1 MSSQDDV
8 RTSLADPSTAF
19 GQPIQR
25 LPWCDGYTF
34 SLSHGACFPMALVA
48 LGLNHQ
54 TAPVALRERV
64 AFPADATTPALAG
77 LMAEPGVREAAI
89 LSTCN
94 RTELYCTVDE
104 GAEAVPAAWL
114 HRHQDL
120 THGRVDEFLYR
131 HHDADAVRHL
141 FRVAT
146 GLESMV
152 LGEPQ
157 ILGQVKDAYALARE
171 AHTLKAPLERLF
183 QNTFSVAKRV
193 RSDTRIGANTV
204 SVAFTAVRLAERV
217 FTDLREA
224 CVLLIGAG
232 ETIELAARHLT
243 EAKVRRLIVANR
255 TLENAQTLATR
266 FGGYAIALADLGK
279 HLAEAD
285 IVIAS
290 TASREHVLSRA
301 QVAAAIAARRRRPMF
316 LVDIAVPRDVEPSVA
331 ELDDVY
337 LYTIDDL
344 RQVIDENMRSRR
356 EAAREAEA
364 MIELSVE
371 HFMGWWRSLDVHN
384 PVVDL
389 RRLAEAS
396 RDDTLAKAQS
406 LLARGKSP
414 EEALAFLANTLTNK
428 LLHAP
433 SANLRAAALRG
444 DAELLR
450 AAERLFDPD
459 ADSGRER

>member
-1 MSSQDDV
+1 
-8 RTSLADPSTAF
+8 
-19 GQPIQR
+19 
-25 LPWCDGYTF
+25 
-34 SLSHGACFPMALVA
+34 MALIA
-48 LGLNHQ
+48 LGLNHL

-64 AFPADATTPALAG
+64 AFGADATTPALAG
-77 LMAEPGVREAAI
+77 LVAEPGVREAAI

-94 RTELYCTVDE
+94 RTELYCTVE
-104 GAEAVPAAWL
+104 AGAEDVPGAWL
-114 HRHQDL
+114 QRHQEL
-120 THGRVDEFLYR
+120 ASARIDEFLYR

-171 AHTLKAPLERLF
+171 ARTLKAPLERLF
-183 QNTFSVAKRV
+183 QNTFAVAKRV
-193 RSDTRIGANTV
+193 RSDTRIGANPV

-217 FTDLREA
+217 FADLREA

-232 ETIELAARHLT
+232 DTIELAARHLT

-255 TLENAQTLATR
+255 TLDHAQTLATR
-266 FGGYAIALADLGK
+266 FGGYAIALADLGR

-290 TASREHVLSRA
+290 TASREPVLMRA
-301 QVAAAIAARRRRPMF
+301 EVEAAIAARRRRPMF
-316 LVDIAVPRDVEPSVA
+316 LVDIAVPRDIDPAVA
-331 ELDDVY
+331 DLDDVY

-344 RQVIDENMRSRR
+344 REIIDENLRSRR

-371 HFMGWWRSLDVHN
+371 HYMGWWRALDGHN
-384 PVVDL
+384 PVAGL
-389 RRLAEAS
+389 RRAAEVERDEALA
-396 RDDTLAKAQS
+396 RAQA
-406 LLARGKSP
+406 LLARGRP
-414 EEALAFLANTLTNK
+414 PAEALAFLANTLTNK

-450 AAERLFDPD
+450 AAERLFDAPP
-459 ADSGRER
+459 ARRREGGMKGDS

>member
-1 MSSQDDV
+1 
-8 RTSLADPSTAF
+8 
-19 GQPIQR
+19 
-25 LPWCDGYTF
+25 
-34 SLSHGACFPMALVA
+34 MALVA

-64 AFPADATTPALAG
+64 AFPAEATSPALVE
-77 LMAEPGVREAAI
+77 LLAEPGVHEAAI

-94 RTELYCTVDE
+94 RTELYCSVAA

-120 THGRVDEFLYR
+120 TRARIDEFLYR

-146 GLESMV
+146 GLESMI

-171 AHTLKAPLERLF
+171 AQALKAPLERLF
-183 QNTFSVAKRV
+183 QNTFAVAKRV
-193 RSDTRIGANTV
+193 RSETRIGANTV

-217 FTDLREA
+217 FADLREA

-255 TLENAQTLATR
+255 TLDHAQTLATR
-266 FGGYAIALADLGK
+266 FGGYAISLADLGK

-285 IVIAS
+285 IVISS
-290 TASREHVLSRA
+290 TASREPVLTRA
-301 QVAAAIAARRRRPMF
+301 EVAMAIAARRRRPMF
-316 LVDIAVPRDVEPSVA
+316 LVDIAVPRDIEPSVS
-331 ELDDVY
+331 ELGDVY

-371 HFMGWWRSLDVHN
+371 HYMGWWRALDAQN

-389 RRLAEAS
+389 RRIAEAN
-396 RDDTLAKAQS
+396 RDEILAKAQA

-444 DAELLR
+444 DAELLH
-450 AAERLFDPD
+450 AAQRLFDHGSD
-459 ADSGRER
+459 ERGH

>member
-1 MSSQDDV
+1 
-8 RTSLADPSTAF
+8 
-19 GQPIQR
+19 
-25 LPWCDGYTF
+25 
-34 SLSHGACFPMALVA
+34 MALIT
-48 LGLNHQ
+48 LGLNHRC
-54 TAPVALRERV
+54 APVALRERA
-64 AFPADATTPALAG
+64 AFSADATGSALTELLAQ
-77 LMAEPGVREAAI
+77 PGVREAVI

-94 RTELYCTVDE
+94 RTELYCNVDA
-104 GAEAVPAAWL
+104 GAESSPFDWL
-114 HRHQDL
+114 HRHQQL
-120 THGRVDEFLYR
+120 HGANIEEFLYR

-157 ILGQVKDAYALARE
+157 ILGQVKDAYSLARD
-171 AHTLKAPLERLF
+171 ARTLDAPLERLF

-217 FTDLREA
+217 FTDLADA

-255 TLENAQTLATR
+255 TLDNAQALASR
-266 FGGYAIALADLGK
+266 FGGYAIALSDLEK

-285 IVIAS
+285 IVISS
-290 TASREHVLSRA
+290 TASREPVLTKAMVSRA
-301 QVAAAIAARRRRPMF
+301 ISARRRRPMF
-316 LVDIAVPRDVEPSVA
+316 LVDIAVPRDIEAEVA
-331 ELDDVY
+331 KLSDVF

-344 RQVIDENMRSRR
+344 REVIDENLRSRQQ
-356 EAAREAEA
+356 AALEAEA

-371 HFMGWWRSLDVHN
+371 HFMGWWRSLELSN
-384 PVVDL
+384 PIASV
-389 RRLAEAS
+389 RNLAEAN
-396 RDDTLAKAQS
+396 RDEVLAKA
-406 LLARGKSP
+406 RGMLVRGRSP
-414 EEALAFLANTLTNK
+414 EEALEFLAHTLTNK

-444 DAELLR
+444 DTELLL
-450 AAERLFDPD
+450 AAEKLFDAEPG
-459 ADSGRER
+459 ARSRAHSKLSE